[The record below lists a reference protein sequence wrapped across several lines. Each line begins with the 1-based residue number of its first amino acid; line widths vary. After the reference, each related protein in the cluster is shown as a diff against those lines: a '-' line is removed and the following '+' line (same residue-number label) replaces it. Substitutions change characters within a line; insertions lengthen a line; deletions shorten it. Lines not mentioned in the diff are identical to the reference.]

1 MNIVNPNLTLTS
13 PFPLIFP
20 SNLSITNEAALV
32 ANLDKI
38 SLAQRTARSN
48 YYFLVILPNVLP
60 KSPLD

>member
-1 MNIVNPNLTLTS
+1 MNIENPNLTLTS

-38 SLAQRTARSN
+38 PLAQRTARSN
-48 YYFLVILPNVLP
+48 YYFFVILPNVLP
-60 KSPLD
+60 KSPTD